1 MIWAAGERMF
11 EMIPETG
18 LWALRHS
25 GEALDQGTALLLENQ
40 GLILEQGSQAVEEVI
55 EQGSGVV
62 EEGVKAGFGILNGI
76 LGGEE

>member
-1 MIWAAGERMF
+1 MS

-18 LWALRHS
+18 LWALRNS
-25 GEALDQGTALLLENQ
+25 GEALDQGTLLLLENR
-40 GLILEQGSQAVEEVI
+40 GLILEGGTKAVEEVI

-62 EEGVKAGFGILNGI
+62 EEGVKTGFGILNGI